1 MKNELKL
8 FCDDAI
14 YFFTGLKSA
23 LWSVSEDNL
32 AELVCQWKDYFEE
45 NAVFVAEFK
54 TVARAMKELEIELI
68 MKGELVLEE
77 E

>member
-32 AELVCQWKDYFEE
+32 AELVCQWKDYFEK
-45 NAVFVAEFK
+45 NAVFVTEFK
-54 TVARAMKELEIELI
+54 AVNRAMKELETELV
-68 MKGELVLEE
+68 MRGELEWKE
-77 E
+77 

>member
-23 LWSVSEDNL
+23 LWSVPEDNL
-32 AELVCQWKDYFEE
+32 AELVCQWKNYFEE
-45 NAVFVAEFK
+45 NAVFAAEFRA
-54 TVARAMKELEIELI
+54 VNRAMKDLELELV
-68 MKGELVLEE
+68 MNGELEWEE
-77 E
+77 

>member
-14 YFFTGLKSA
+14 YFFTGLKTA
-23 LWSVSEDNL
+23 LWSAPEDNL
-32 AELVCQWKDYFEE
+32 AELVRQWKNYFEK

-54 TVARAMKELEIELI
+54 AVNRAMKELETELV
-68 MKGELVLEE
+68 MKGELEWEE
-77 E
+77 